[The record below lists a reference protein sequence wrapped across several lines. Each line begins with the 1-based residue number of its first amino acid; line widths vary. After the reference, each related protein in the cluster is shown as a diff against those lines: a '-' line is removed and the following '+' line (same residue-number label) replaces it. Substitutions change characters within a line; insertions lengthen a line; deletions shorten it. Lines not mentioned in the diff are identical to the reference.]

1 MRRVVALVF
10 ALAAATAC
18 VPTARTPGPYAAK
31 AVKTADAVRSAI
43 ESDLL
48 VLDAVRKGHTLAT
61 YVSVATSDA
70 EDHASSAGST
80 FLSIQPP
87 DDRSDQLRDDLS
99 TLLND
104 AEDVLG
110 DARIAGRRGDR
121 DALLFTR
128 AGLRR
133 AADELDRFSQA
144 HGG

>member
-1 MRRVVALVF
+1 VRRWQWVALPLLV
-10 ALAAATAC
+10 AAC
-18 VPTARTPGPYAAK
+18 VPTARTAGPYAAK
-31 AVKTADAVRSAI
+31 AVKTADVVRSAI

-48 VLDAVRKGHTLAT
+48 VLEAVQKGRTIAT

-87 DDRSDQLRDDLS
+87 DDDSERLRDDLS
-99 TLLND
+99 KLVTD

-110 DARIAGRRGDR
+110 EARIAGRRGDR

-128 AGLRR
+128 AGLQR
-133 AADELDRFSQA
+133 AADALDRFSEE
-144 HGG
+144 HRG

>member
-1 MRRVVALVF
+1 LVACTPL
-10 ALAAATAC
+10 
-18 VPTARTPGPYAAK
+18 PRTTGPYQSK
-31 AVKTADAVRSAI
+31 AVKTAASARSAV

-48 VLDAVRKGHTLAT
+48 LLEAVRMHRTIGTF
-61 YVSVATSDA
+61 VAVAASDA
-70 EDHASSAGST
+70 EDAASSAAST

-87 DDRSDQLRDDLS
+87 DDRSDQLRDELS